1 MGPAL
6 EVTPEQSSTVSQP
19 HHSGEVISRCRRG
32 VPQRELMQPSVDHA
46 AIGGS
51 WHDAAVMATVGGA
64 GRGTYVEVQARRYLV
79 HIRQSVWRG
88 GIGWAG
94 WLNRFGAVL

>member
-51 WHDAAVMATVGGA
+51 WHDAAVMATVGGLGEVHTLKSKLGDIWCISGRACGEGGLA
-64 GRGTYVEVQARRYLV
+64 GRVG
-79 HIRQSVWRG
+79 
-88 GIGWAG
+88 
-94 WLNRFGAVL
+94 